1 MKATDDKKALTMEV
15 NFNKLPAFSCNA
27 EDIGTALERIVA
39 ITDYAKSSGTQKEFV
54 LATDENRLVIFGF
67 TSEVISYLCL
77 PVTTTVKGICS
88 IELTDLVGLLKKR
101 KGNYSFKAKDGNFS
115 FENDTKSYK
124 GEITLKEL
132 TSDVPEHIEDLRAA
146 VKGTP
151 LNSKLLTEL
160 KKAVKAVSS
169 KHVLDSSTILPVHIS
184 CKDSKLVTATDDTF
198 HSIVYKSKVDFKNTK
213 DFLLSIQG
221 QAYNV
226 IDKFLASQSI
236 SFALSNNTLQIVKQ
250 DTIYASIPPTQPKEG
265 DYDIFDNIAGVLT
278 ADSFTS
284 EFTI

>member
-132 TSDVPEHIEDLRAA
+132 TSDVPEHIEEPKSCCEGHT
-146 VKGTP
+146 VKF
-151 LNSKLLTEL
+151 KVVDRV
-160 KKAVKAVSS
+160 KKG
-169 KHVLDSSTILPVHIS
+169 
-184 CKDSKLVTATDDTF
+184 CK
-198 HSIVYKSKVDFKNTK
+198 
-213 DFLLSIQG
+213 G
-221 QAYNV
+221 C
-226 IDKFLASQSI
+226 
-236 SFALSNNTLQIVKQ
+236 
-250 DTIYASIPPTQPKEG
+250 
-265 DYDIFDNIAGVLT
+265 
-278 ADSFTS
+278 
-284 EFTI
+284 